1 MSVAGD
7 LRAAIRAACRRPE
20 TACLPPLIETAA
32 PGAAEARMADRVARD
47 LVARLRAKP
56 RTKGVEALVHEYA
69 LSSPEGVA
77 LMCLAEALLR
87 IPDDATRDDLIRDK
101 IARGDWR
108 GHLGH
113 DAPLFVNAATWGLM
127 LTGRL
132 VAAEGEEGLGAALTR
147 LIARGGEPVIRRA
160 MDIAMR
166 MMGEQFVSGE
176 TIAEALRKAAPR
188 EARGFRFSYDMLG
201 EAAATQADA
210 ARYLASYEDAIG
222 AIGAAAGGRG
232 PVAGPGIS
240 VKLSALHP
248 RYSRSQ
254 PARTMTELLP
264 RLARLARLAAATRI
278 GFNIDAEES
287 ERLDLSLDLLAELA
301 EDRALAGWDGLGFVV
316 QAYGKRAPFVID
328 WVVDLARRGGRRIML
343 RLVKGAYWDS
353 EIKRAQAEG
362 LADFPVF
369 TRKVHTDVSYLA
381 CARRLLAARDA
392 VFPQFATHNAQ
403 TLAAVLAMA
412 GPGFAPGDYEFQCLH
427 GMGEPLYDEVV
438 GPLARPCR
446 VYAPVGTHDTLL
458 AYLVRR
464 LLENGANSS
473 FVHRIQD
480 AGTSIDDLVADPV
493 AAAQAISPPG
503 SPHPAI
509 ALPRDLYGAARRN
522 SSGLDLADED
532 TLAALA
538 DAVAAE
544 RGRRR
549 ALPGGAV
556 TREIRNPANPS
567 DLVGAVG
574 DTDAAGIADAI
585 AAAGAAAG
593 DWAATP
599 AEARAAVLR
608 RAADGIEAARMALA
622 ALIARE
628 AGRTLPNALAE
639 IREAADF
646 LRFYAAGAV
655 AMPDAPPLGPV
666 ACISPWNFPLAI
678 FVGQAGA
685 ALAAG
690 NVVLAKPAEETPFVA
705 AEAVRILRAAGV
717 PAAALA
723 LVPGGG
729 DVGAALV
736 ADDRI
741 QGVVFTGSTAVA
753 RSIQRSLADRLAAS
767 GDPVPLIAETGGLNA
782 MLVDSSA
789 LPEQAVADILASAFD
804 SAGQRCSALRILCVQ
819 EEAADRLLEMLR
831 GAMRELSLGDPSRIE
846 TDIGPTISPAA
857 RAAILAHVA
866 ALRARGLRVDAPEAP
881 PGCFVAPTL
890 VEIGRVVDAG
900 REVFGPVLHVL
911 RYRRAG
917 LEALLEDIDAAG
929 YALTFGLHTRI
940 DAFAAHVLSRVAA
953 GNCYVNRN
961 MIGATVGVQ
970 PFGGSRLSGTGP
982 KAGGPLY
989 LARLKA
995 RPVALAVETGELAGP
1010 VGESNRYE
1018 IRPRGR
1024 VAATARG
1031 EAALR
1036 AQARAIVAA
1045 GNRALIAADNPARA
1059 AVVDLPGIEFV
1070 ADPLAD
1076 ARLRAVVS
1084 DARGAELVDLQR
1096 LLAARDGPIVAL
1108 VPGGP
1113 GGCDRWRLVEE
1124 RSVCVNTAAA
1134 GGNAS
1139 LMALG

>member
-1 MSVAGD
+1 MSVPGD

-32 PGAAEARMADRVARD
+32 PGVAEARAADRVARD

-113 DAPLFVNAATWGLM
+113 GAPLFVNAATWGLM

-210 ARYLASYEDAIG
+210 TRYLASYEDAIG
-222 AIGAAAGGRG
+222 AIGAAAAGRG

-254 PARTMTELLP
+254 RARTMTELLP

-362 LADFPVF
+362 QSDFPVF
-369 TRKVHTDVSYLA
+369 TRKLHTDVSYLA

-412 GPGFAPGDYEFQCLH
+412 GPDFAPEDYEFQCLH

-446 VYAPVGTHDTLL
+446 IYAPVGTHDTLL

-480 AGTSIDDLVADPV
+480 AGTSVDDLVADPV
-493 AAAQAISPPG
+493 AKARAIVPPG
-503 SPHPAI
+503 APHPAI
-509 ALPRDLYGAARRN
+509 SLPRDLYGPARRN
-522 SSGLDLADED
+522 SDGLDLADED

-538 DAVAAE
+538 GAVVAE
-544 RGRRR
+544 RGATR
-549 ALPGGAV
+549 ALPGGGPA
-556 TREIRNPANPS
+556 REIRNPFDRS
-567 DLVGAVG
+567 DHLGTVCDAGAGEV
-574 DTDAAGIADAI
+574 
-585 AAAGAAAG
+585 AAATATAASAG
-593 DWAATP
+593 NAWAATP
-599 AEARAAVLR
+599 AATRAAILR
-608 RAADGIEAARMALA
+608 RAADGIEADRLGLA

-646 LRFYAAGAV
+646 LRYYAAGAV

-678 FVGQAGA
+678 FVGQVGA

-690 NVVLAKPAEETPFVA
+690 NTVLAKPAEETPFVA
-705 AEAVRILRAAGV
+705 AAAVRILRAAGI
-717 PAAALA
+717 PDGALT
-723 LVPGGG
+723 LLPGGG
-729 DVGAALV
+729 EVGAALV
-736 ADDRI
+736 ADPRV
-741 QGVVFTGSTAVA
+741 QGVVFTGSTSVA
-753 RSIQRSLADRLAAS
+753 RVIQRGLAERLTRA

-782 MLVDSSA
+782 MIVDSSA

-819 EEAADRLLEMLR
+819 EEAADRLREMLR
-831 GAMRELSLGDPSRIE
+831 GAMRELSLGDPSRIDI
-846 TDIGPTISPAA
+846 DIGPVISPDA
-857 RAAILAHVA
+857 RAAIAAHVSTM
-866 ALRARGLRVDAPEAP
+866 RARGLRVDATDAP
-881 PGCFVAPTL
+881 PGGFVAPTL
-890 VEIGRVVDAG
+890 IEIDRVADAG
-900 REVFGPVLHVL
+900 QEVFGPVLHVL

-917 LEALLEDIDAAG
+917 LDALLEDIDAAG

-970 PFGGSRLSGTGP
+970 PFGGARLSGTGP

-995 RPVALAVETGELAGP
+995 GPVALAVETGELAGP

-1018 IRPRGR
+1018 LRPRGR
-1024 VAATARG
+1024 VAALARG

-1036 AQARAIVAA
+1036 GQVRAIVAA
-1045 GNRALIAADNPARA
+1045 GNRALVAIDNPARA
-1059 AVVDLPGIEFV
+1059 AVADIAGIETL

-1076 ARLRAVVS
+1076 PRLRAVVS
-1084 DARGAELVDLQR
+1084 DARGAPLIELQR
-1096 LLAARDGPIVAL
+1096 RIAAREGPIVM
-1108 VPGGP
+1108 VIPGDA

-1124 RSVCVNTAAA
+1124 RSVCANTAAA

-1139 LMALG
+1139 LMAIG